1 MTTQTLASYDQVPY
15 LAKPLPQTHPSRLAA
30 VASMFGLSYVPP
42 KAAKVLELGCASGVN
57 LLGMAH
63 FMPEAQFV
71 GVDLSVVQI
80 NEAQRRAKSINADNV
95 TYHHMS
101 IEDIG
106 PDFGK
111 FDYIIVHGIFSWVP
125 ESVQKA
131 ILRICNENL
140 SQDGIAF
147 VSYNVQPGWRMK
159 QASRDVFMALTP
171 PNMPPIQR
179 HEYGIKW
186 IKDAMELTANDEK
199 RPLLHQILANELN
212 DILTKRD
219 VRYLVHE
226 YLETH
231 NDPILFREF
240 LNHSFEAGLAY
251 LGDAEPASM
260 VRHIVDPRL
269 RKFFQDH
276 PAASMA
282 EAEQSVD
289 IISGRTFRQSL
300 LVKGFRQAQ
309 INRALNSNSF
319 KNLYVQTRIS
329 KSTGDKGEITYSHA
343 KLGKLNAN
351 PPHGTAILE
360 LLATEA
366 HTPISFKALAEK
378 IFESSQLQED
388 ALGDVLFSLLG
399 IGAIELFADPN
410 IPTLSKGATPL
421 ALIDMETGHNTTTNS
436 FGEIIA
442 LDPFYALMLP
452 LLKGDWDRDAVIGQM
467 QSMHLKGTFNIDPP
481 PADEEQFKT
490 VLGSIVDKAAATLKH
505 LGVVG

>member
-1 MTTQTLASYDQVPY
+1 MTTQTLASYDRMPY

-30 VASMFGLSYVPP
+30 VASMFGLPYVQP
-42 KAAKVLELGCASGVN
+42 KTAKVLELGCASGVN

-71 GVDLSVVQI
+71 GIDLSVVQI
-80 NEAQRRAKSINADNV
+80 NEAQRRAKAINADNV

-101 IEDIG
+101 IEDVN

-125 ESVQKA
+125 ENVQKA
-131 ILRICNENL
+131 IMRICNENL
-140 SQDGIAF
+140 SQEGIAF
-147 VSYNVQPGWRMK
+147 VSYNVQPGWRLK

-171 PNMPPIQR
+171 PNMPDIQR

-186 IKDAMELTANDEK
+186 IKDAMELTANDER
-199 RPLLHQILANELN
+199 RPLLHQILAKEL
-212 DILTKRD
+212 DEILTKRD

-240 LNHSFEAGLAY
+240 LNQSYEAGLAY

-276 PAASMA
+276 PAASLA

-300 LVKGFRQAQ
+300 LVKGFRQSQ
-309 INRALNSNSF
+309 IKRALSSASF
-319 KNLYVQTRIS
+319 QNLYIQTRIS
-329 KSTGDKGEITYSHA
+329 KSKDDKGEITYSHP
-343 KLGKLNAN
+343 KIGNLNAN
-351 PPHGTAILE
+351 PPHGTAILDV
-360 LLATEA
+360 LSTEA
-366 HTPISFKALAEK
+366 HVPIQFKTLAEK
-378 IFESSQLQED
+378 VAETSQMKED
-388 ALGDVLFSLLG
+388 TFGDVLFSLLG
-399 IGAIELFADPN
+399 IGAIELFADPCL
-410 IPTLSKGATPL
+410 PELAKGATPL
-421 ALIDMETGHNTTTNS
+421 SLIDMEVGHNTTTNS
-436 FGEIIA
+436 FGEAIV
-442 LDPFYALMLP
+442 LDPFYALILP
-452 LLKGDWDRDAVIGQM
+452 LLKGDWDRDAVINQM
-467 QSMHLKGTFNIDPP
+467 QSMHLKGTFNIDPTP
-481 PADEEQFKT
+481 ENEEQFRT
-490 VLGSIVDKAAATLKH
+490 VLGGIVDKAAATLKY